1 MPPPPQSL
9 PVWEPKSDVRGH
21 SGPALGAKAG
31 VEVGGA
37 DDGETESGTHIP
49 NKITSRAER
58 IGSSWIRVCRLRCLR
73 SSRGPAPP
81 SPVLWNLGE
90 SAGSGPPDSPS
101 AGRRGRAPEVE
112 EERERKKFEKQ
123 ATRGE
128 PDKPGPGR
136 AEPGLGPRSGGGG
149 LSAGG
154 ELPRPQLPRTR
165 GEGWGARDPV
175 RARASLGCA
184 GPRLPRTLNTSRSP
198 TQGAE
203 LYSWLRPRPDPSRFG
218 RVPTRGVV

>member
-1 MPPPPQSL
+1 MGSRVPPTQLPWKGLTPLPLGDLRVPPSL
-9 PVWEPKSDVRGH
+9 ARAEAEGMEMNIWSPKNTCPLLPSHFLSGSTSQMFEAPPGPRWGRRRGW
-21 SGPALGAKAG
+21 GWG
-31 VEVGGA
+31 EA
-37 DDGETESGTHIP
+37 DDGEAESGTHIP

-136 AEPGLGPRSGGGG
+136 AEPGLGPRSGGGRALG
-149 LSAGG
+149 GRGAAEASAA
-154 ELPRPQLPRTR
+154 T
-165 GEGWGARDPV
+165 DPK
-175 RARASLGCA
+175 
-184 GPRLPRTLNTSRSP
+184 
-198 TQGAE
+198 
-203 LYSWLRPRPDPSRFG
+203 
-218 RVPTRGVV
+218 